1 MLLSLIRLIR
11 DFIIIYACLMIGKGI
26 AALLPVKFPASI
38 IGLLVLFL
46 LLSLRIIPA
55 RWVEFGAEKILSVIA
70 LFFIPPGVS
79 VIQDLTDIR
88 LFGWQLILAL
98 VVAWIS
104 MMVTITFLFQ
114 KMEKK

>member
-1 MLLSLIRLIR
+1 MLLSFIRLIR
-11 DFIIIYACLMIGKGI
+11 DFVIIYACLLIGKGI
-26 AALLPVKFPASI
+26 AALLPITFPASI

-88 LFGWQLILAL
+88 LFGWQLIIAMAL
-98 VVAWIS
+98 AWIA
-104 MMVTITFLFQ
+104 MVVSITFLFQ
-114 KMEKK
+114 RMEKK